1 MRVNIYIESSVK
13 GPRRSNG
20 VVGFVLEEESHKDK
34 TLTQFG
40 KVENVTANQA
50 VLLALIH
57 ALRRIKTGTDITIW
71 TDSFYIQSALV
82 HGWLEEW
89 SENGWKTA
97 KGKEICNEKEWK
109 QIKELLG
116 DVEPEFEVGAQHPFK
131 NYLKSEVE
139 RRSKRYV

>member
-71 TDSFYIQSALV
+71 TDSFYVQSALAN
-82 HGWLEEW
+82 GWLEEW

-109 QIKELLG
+109 QIKELMG
-116 DVEPEFEVGAQHPFK
+116 DVEPEFEVGVQHPFK

-139 RRSKRYV
+139 RRAKRYV

>member
-57 ALRRIKTGTDITIW
+57 AMRRIKTGTDITIW
-71 TDSFYIQSALV
+71 TDSFYVQSALV

-116 DVEPEFEVGAQHPFK
+116 DVEPEFEIGTQHPFK

>member
-97 KGKEICNEKEWK
+97 RGKEICNEKEWK
-109 QIKELLG
+109 QIKELMG

-139 RRSKRYV
+139 RRAKRYV

>member
-116 DVEPEFEVGAQHPFK
+116 DVEPEFEIGTQHPFK

-139 RRSKRYV
+139 RRAKRYV

>member
-1 MRVNIYIESSVK
+1 MSVNIYIESSVK

-71 TDSFYIQSALV
+71 TDSYYIQSALV

-97 KGKEICNEKEWK
+97 RGKEICNEKEWK
-109 QIKELLG
+109 QIKELMG
-116 DVEPEFEVGAQHPFK
+116 DVEPEFEIGTQHPLK

-139 RRSKRYV
+139 RRAKKYV

>member
-20 VVGFVLEEESHKDK
+20 VVGFVLEKESHKDK

-40 KVENVTANQA
+40 KVENVTANHA

-71 TDSFYIQSALV
+71 TDSFYVQSALV

-116 DVEPEFEVGAQHPFK
+116 DVEPEFEVGGQHPFK

-139 RRSKRYV
+139 RRAKRYV

>member
-71 TDSFYIQSALV
+71 TDSFYVQSALV

-97 KGKEICNEKEWK
+97 RGKEICNEKEWR

-116 DVEPEFEVGAQHPFK
+116 DVEPEFEIGTQHPFK